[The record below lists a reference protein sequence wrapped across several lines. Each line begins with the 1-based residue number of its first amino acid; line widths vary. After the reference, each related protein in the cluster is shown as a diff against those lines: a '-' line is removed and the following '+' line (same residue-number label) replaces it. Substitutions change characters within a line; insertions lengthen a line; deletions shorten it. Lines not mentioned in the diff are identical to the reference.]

1 MSVASKNGK
10 ATEGH
15 TGEFVVCSLSA
26 LEGFSSEPSPGQLR
40 RTYELIQEAKRI
52 RKKRQGL
59 PADSPDEDSRELTIR
74 EARDELIMKR
84 VQNMRPDS
92 KWTEIAGSLG
102 CSRKTLCTHRT
113 RLFDKGHPHHPA

>member
-40 RTYELIQEAKRI
+40 RTYQLIQEAKRI
-52 RKKRQGL
+52 RKQRQGL
-59 PADSPDEDSRELTIR
+59 PVDSPDQDSQELTIR
-74 EARDELIMKR
+74 EAKDELIIKR
-84 VQNMRPDS
+84 IQKMRPDR

-102 CSRKTLCTHRT
+102 CTRKTLSTYRT
-113 RLFDKGHPHHPA
+113 RLFNRGHPYHPG